1 MWPHKKGLGNR
12 LSYGVYGNAIVSI
25 DSVIEAQNQDQLAN
39 TNITIPHNDFEM
51 SKKSIPMMFPRLNDE
66 TVELTPKQNSNQ
78 ELVENQISKFN
89 INSSMANT
97 INSPINPLKETTQR
111 IEQ

>member
-51 SKKSIPMMFPRLNDE
+51 SKKSIPMMFPD
-66 TVELTPKQNSNQ
+66 
-78 ELVENQISKFN
+78 
-89 INSSMANT
+89 
-97 INSPINPLKETTQR
+97 
-111 IEQ
+111 